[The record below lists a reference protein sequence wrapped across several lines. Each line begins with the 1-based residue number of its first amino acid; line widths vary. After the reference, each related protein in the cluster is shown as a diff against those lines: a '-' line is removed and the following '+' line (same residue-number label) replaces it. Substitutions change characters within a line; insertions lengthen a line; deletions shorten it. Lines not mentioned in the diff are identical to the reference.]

1 MARTKS
7 TNRRKKSSKDPPPP
21 TWDERLINSLMP
33 WRVELL
39 GLGIFLVS
47 FLIFLALLSLPND
60 ACPGVWICLF
70 REGFGWGAYLLLLSF
85 AAGGL
90 HLTMRKVE
98 RPYSVKNSQVIG
110 FELILLTLLP
120 LSTIL
125 TKATLPEAHQGKG
138 GGLVGWALSE
148 PLLEFFGPFLTGFFY
163 FCLLAYGFSLII
175 SFTWDDLLAK
185 LNHLSIRLGKIA
197 EDIAPKEREEPP
209 IVAEST
215 VGLPQSN
222 MPPPTIIVETAVIEE
237 ESSTN
242 IRRNRKLPPITLLQ
256 PGQIETLSDEEI
268 DEKTEIIE
276 ETLSHFGLPARVISI
291 QQGPAVTQFG
301 VEPGYIEK
309 PAPDGEIKQQKVRV
323 GQIAALRKD
332 IALALAAQ
340 RLRIQ
345 APVPGKGIVGIE
357 VPNHTV
363 SLVRLRSII
372 ESEEYN
378 AIKAPLTVGLGA
390 DVSGKPVAV
399 DLAKLPHLLI
409 AGTTGSG
416 KSVCMNAI
424 IACLVFNNPPEK
436 LQLVMV
442 DPKKVEFIRF
452 NGLPH
457 LIGQVE
463 VEADRAVGVLRWL
476 TAEMDRRYELFAL
489 VNARNLNGYNRKVAN
504 MKQYKKLPYI
514 AVFIDELADLMHT
527 YPGDVERTLCRLAQ
541 MARATGIHLVVA
553 TQRPSTDVITGL
565 IKANFPSRMSFSV
578 ASNTDSRV
586 ILDTTGAEQ
595 LLGKGDMLFLP
606 PDAPS
611 PERVQG
617 VFVND
622 LEVEGIVHFW
632 QDNMP
637 EDYEPMPA
645 PWESLIAKH
654 ALLDETD
661 SMLEQA
667 IELCQK
673 YDTIS
678 TSLLQRRLRVGFP
691 RAARIMEHLYEM
703 GLVEDPKDGGKTR
716 KTYVEEDDED
726 PLSSI
731 ISDRE

>member
-1 MARTKS
+1 
-7 TNRRKKSSKDPPPP
+7 
-21 TWDERLINSLMP
+21 MP
-33 WRVELL
+33 YRVELA
-39 GLGIFLVS
+39 GLALFTASMLS
-47 FLIFLALLSLPND
+47 FLALLSLPAD
-60 ACPGVWICLF
+60 ACPGVWVCVF
-70 REGFGWGAYLLLLSF
+70 REGFGWGAYILLLSLA
-85 AAGGL
+85 AAGL
-90 HLTMRKVE
+90 HVSLRRVE
-98 RPYSVKNSQVIG
+98 RPYSIQTKQVIG
-110 FELILLTLLP
+110 FEIIFLTLLP
-120 LSTIL
+120 LSSIL
-125 TKATLPEAHQGKG
+125 VEATLPEAHLGKG
-138 GGLVGWALSE
+138 GGMVGWALSE
-148 PLLEFFGPFLTGFFY
+148 PLIDFFGPVLTGLFY
-163 FCLLAYGFSLII
+163 LCLLTYGLSFIF
-175 SFTWDDLLAK
+175 SFTWDGFLDK
-185 LNHLSIRLGKIA
+185 LNKFSLHMGRLA
-197 EDIAPKEREEPP
+197 EEIAPKHPEEPQIVVESTFHGSRDETPLPPDITP
-209 IVAEST
+209 IVQL
-215 VGLPQSN
+215 G
-222 MPPPTIIVETAVIEE
+222 TAVAAETSTPTMRR
-237 ESSTN
+237 SS
-242 IRRNRKLPPITLLQ
+242 KLPPITLLER
-256 PGQIETLSDEEI
+256 GKLATLPQNEI
-268 DEKTEIIE
+268 DAKITIIE
-276 ETLSHFGLPARVISI
+276 ETLSHFGLPAQVTSI

-301 VEPGYIEK
+301 VQPGYVEK
-309 PAPDGEIKQQKVRV
+309 PGPDGEIKQHKVRV
-323 GQIAALRKD
+323 GQIAALQKD

-357 VPNHTV
+357 VPNKEI
-363 SLVRLRSII
+363 SLVRLRYVI
-372 ESEEYN
+372 ESEQYT
-378 AIKAPLTVGLGA
+378 AVKAPLTVGLGA
-390 DVSGKPVAV
+390 DVSGQPVAI
-399 DLAKLPHLLI
+399 DLAKMPHLLI

-424 IACLVFNNPPEK
+424 IACLVFNNSPED

-476 TAEMDRRYELFAL
+476 TAEMDRRYELFSL
-489 VNARNLNGYNRKVAN
+489 LNARNLNGYNRKAAGN
-504 MKQYKKLPYI
+504 PKFKTLPYI

-586 ILDTTGAEQ
+586 ILDSTGAEQ

-611 PERVQG
+611 PERIQG

-622 LEVEGIVHFW
+622 REVESIVEFW

-678 TSLLQRRLRVGFP
+678 TSMLQRRLRIGFP

-703 GLVEDPKDGGKTR
+703 GLVEDPQEGGQTR
-716 KTYVEEDDED
+716 KTYVAEDDED
-726 PLSSI
+726 PLGSI
-731 ISDRE
+731 LSDREA